1 MTSIPL
7 VEQLLLAGPT
17 CRGPAQ
23 CKHSP
28 WTIKGRVH
36 SLEHKGSDT
45 QAKSRLSSTQGSHSQ
60 YNTIVDVGYYA
71 PAARTTLN
79 SLRPSCVHPHTD
91 RALLSLLQT
100 HP

>member
-7 VEQLLLAGPT
+7 IEQLLLAGPT

-36 SLEHKGSDT
+36 SLEHEGQIHKH
-45 QAKSRLSSTQGSHSQ
+45 KSRLSSTQGSHSQ

-71 PAARTTLN
+71 PVARTTLK
-79 SLRPSCVHPHTD
+79 SSCPSCVHLSTD
-91 RALLSLLQT
+91 RAPLKPILN
-100 HP
+100 

>member
-7 VEQLLLAGPT
+7 IEQLLLAGPT

-36 SLEHKGSDT
+36 SLEHEGSDT
-45 QAKSRLSSTQGSHSQ
+45 QAQVQAKFYPRLSQSIQYHSGRR
-60 YNTIVDVGYYA
+60 V
-71 PAARTTLN
+71 
-79 SLRPSCVHPHTD
+79 LRSGGPNHSKISV
-91 RALLSLLQT
+91 SLLCSSAHQLSAPKSPPN

>member
-1 MTSIPL
+1 MKISTSPI
-7 VEQLLLAGPT
+7 EQLLLAGPT

-36 SLEHKGSDT
+36 SLDGGSNIQGSDT
-45 QAKSRLSSTQGSHSQ
+45 QAYAAFHSGSRSQ
-60 YNTIVDVGYYA
+60 YNSQVDVGCYA

-79 SLRPSCVHPHTD
+79 LHVPPVFICPPIERS
-91 RALLSLLQT
+91 
-100 HP
+100 